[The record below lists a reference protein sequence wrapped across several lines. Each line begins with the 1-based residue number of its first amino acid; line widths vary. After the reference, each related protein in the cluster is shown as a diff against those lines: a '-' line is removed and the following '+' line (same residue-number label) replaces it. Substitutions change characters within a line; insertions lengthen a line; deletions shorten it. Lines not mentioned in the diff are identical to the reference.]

1 MLYRAA
7 NKLIKTLY
15 VARIAMLSGDD
26 NKALLNYNEAASIFN
41 EKNEQPNDKKKYFN
55 TSLAIC
61 YNNIACIHA
70 KQKEYFK

>member
-1 MLYRAA
+1 
-7 NKLIKTLY
+7 
-15 VARIAMLSGDD
+15 MLSGDD

-41 EKNEQPNDKKKYFN
+41 EKNDKPNEKKKYFN

-61 YNNIACIHA
+61 YNNIACIHV